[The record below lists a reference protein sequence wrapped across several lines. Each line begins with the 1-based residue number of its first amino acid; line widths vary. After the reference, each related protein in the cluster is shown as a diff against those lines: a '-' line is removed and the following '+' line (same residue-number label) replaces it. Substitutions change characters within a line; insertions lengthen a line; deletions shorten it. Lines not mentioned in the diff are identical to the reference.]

1 LTYHWAYDTER
12 LVDFAV
18 HPIRDDQGKIL
29 FLHPTGVDITDL
41 KRAEEKYR
49 ALAESLDAEVRIRTT
64 EVVQQ
69 AEQLRDLSS
78 RLLQAQDEERRHIAR
93 ELHDSAGQI
102 LTALS
107 MSLAMASQHAP
118 QESAGLAKHLEE
130 SEALAQQLSQE
141 IRTMSYLL
149 HPPLLDET
157 GLSEALRWYIQG
169 LSERSGLEITLDV
182 PEDFTRLSREMELVM
197 FRLVQESL
205 TNIHRHSDS
214 KSAVIRLRRNT
225 DNVSLEVQDHGK
237 GISAE
242 KLSEIQSQGSGVGIR
257 GMRERARHFGGHM
270 MIESSCKGTKI
281 SFQFPLSG
289 NATAQP
295 ADIRDQENSNQPAP
309 IVG

>member
-1 LTYHWAYDTER
+1 
-12 LVDFAV
+12 
-18 HPIRDDQGKIL
+18 
-29 FLHPTGVDITDL
+29 
-41 KRAEEKYR
+41 
-49 ALAESLDAEVRIRTT
+49 
-64 EVVQQ
+64 
-69 AEQLRDLSS
+69 
-78 RLLQAQDEERRHIAR
+78 
-93 ELHDSAGQI
+93 
-102 LTALS
+102 
-107 MSLAMASQHAP
+107 
-118 QESAGLAKHLEE
+118 
-130 SEALAQQLSQE
+130 
-141 IRTMSYLL
+141 MSYLL